1 MIVHDLSIDTVNQMV
16 RHDLAT
22 VGDEP
27 ESAIGE
33 FEFHGCAGG
42 VASFTGQPPWE
53 QHTAGDE
60 LLLVLAGSTELT
72 VISEATRQLH
82 AGDMASIPS
91 GHWHRNDAPSG
102 VTILHLTPT
111 EGNRHSWQRPQTGS

>member
-1 MIVHDLSIDTVNQMV
+1 VIVHDLSIDTVDQMA

-22 VGDEP
+22 VDHEP
-27 ESAIGE
+27 ESAIDD
-33 FEFHGCAGG
+33 FEFHGCTCG

-53 QHTAGDE
+53 QHSAGDE
-60 LLLVLAGSTELT
+60 LLLVLAGSTQLT
-72 VISEATRQLH
+72 VIGQATRALH
-82 AGDMASIPS
+82 AGDLVIIPS

-111 EGNRHSWQRPQTGS
+111 EGN